1 MVSAILAVGIPGFV
15 LVDDDDDGIY
25 WYSETVTPAS
35 THYWAEQ
42 SCFCTTRAI

>member
-1 MVSAILAVGIPGFV
+1 MYWAREKGVN
-15 LVDDDDDGIY
+15 DDDDDGIY